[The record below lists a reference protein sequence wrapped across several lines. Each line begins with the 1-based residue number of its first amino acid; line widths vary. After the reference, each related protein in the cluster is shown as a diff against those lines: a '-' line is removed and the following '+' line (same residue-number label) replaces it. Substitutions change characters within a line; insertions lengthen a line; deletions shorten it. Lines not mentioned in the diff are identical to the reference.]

1 MKINMVW
8 SNRRKEIKKIYLNLP
23 YYLPIPA
30 VKGGATETLMSM
42 LIEQNEID
50 QRVEFVIACAYDAEA
65 EKIAKTYKHTKVIYF
80 DKNKKSLTYS
90 LFWRMNKLIHKD
102 ESINQSEYINYQF
115 AKKNKCDLFIVEG
128 FDCWPYQYLKRKYR
142 PDRLWVHL
150 HAELVPDQPMID
162 AFKKTIA
169 ISEFV
174 KRRWLEPCPV
184 GEHECKVVYNCVD
197 EEKFERKESLT
208 PKKKEALRKMLG
220 FSKDDVILIYVGRI
234 APVKGVREL
243 LAAVRKTENVKLLLI
258 GRMREYD
265 MDYVREIQDTVD
277 AMGNMVKALG
287 YIPNDELYQYYQ
299 IADIQVIPSMWEEA
313 AGLVCIE
320 GMYAGLPM
328 IVTDSGG
335 LVEYVTKECALI
347 ARRSDVINELAHR
360 ITVLRDNPELRK
372 QMGEASV
379 KRAKQF
385 TKKRYYDDFLAALGV

>member
-1 MKINMVW
+1 MKTIFFNI
-8 SNRRKEIKKIYLNLP
+8 SSR
-23 YYLPIPA
+23 LPIPA
-30 VKGGATETLMSM
+30 TKGGAIETLLTM

-50 QRVEFVIACAYDAEA
+50 QKVRFVLPSVHDEQAEQ
-65 EKIAKTYKHTKVIYF
+65 ISKTYQHTKIVFTHREEKPCSYAF
-80 DKNKKSLTYS
+80 
-90 LFWRMNKLIHKD
+90 FWRLNKIFHKHQN
-102 ESINQSEYINYQF
+102 INHLEYKNCRL
-115 AKKNKCDLFIVEG
+115 AKDHRADIVVVE
-128 FDCWPYQYLKRKYR
+128 DYSCWPYQYLKRKYS

-197 EEKFERKESLT
+197 EKKFERKESLT

-277 AMGNMVKALG
+277 AMGNKVKALG